1 MSIIFSEQLVFF
13 SKLPQIICQKT
24 LFVRIDDFDQEL
36 LDKYEPDDVIV
47 ITVERDQRYME
58 KLDSYII
65 QDSGE

>member
-1 MSIIFSEQLVFF
+1 M
-13 SKLPQIICQKT
+13 PYRYQKT